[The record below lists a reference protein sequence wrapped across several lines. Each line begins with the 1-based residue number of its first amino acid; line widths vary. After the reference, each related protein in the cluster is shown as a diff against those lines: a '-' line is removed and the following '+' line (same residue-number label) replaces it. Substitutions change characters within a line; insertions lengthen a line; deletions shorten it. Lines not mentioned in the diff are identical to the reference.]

1 MMMSSHS
8 GCKINIGIVHSSL
21 LCTIVYKESKA
32 IKEMTKTR
40 LERKAFNKRLNLGTV
55 ILSSMIRMEHQMTN
69 WVTSTKSQI
78 IILTT
83 ANYLQTVKIS
93 VLKSLFIIGKTK
105 GGGSAL
111 Y

>member
-1 MMMSSHS
+1 
-8 GCKINIGIVHSSL
+8 
-21 LCTIVYKESKA
+21 
-32 IKEMTKTR
+32 MTKTR

-69 WVTSTKSQI
+69 WAIFTKSQI

-83 ANYLQTVKIS
+83 AIHLQTVKIA
-93 VLKSLFIIGKTK
+93 VLKSLFLIGKTN